1 MVLAPEPLV
10 DVSDLALSSLAS
22 PGDTGKLKPANGRF
36 VPEPLA
42 AVEKRHIIATLE
54 STGGNKSKA
63 AGLLGIERSTLDRKL
78 APLGRKRP
86 SSRSVRPPQKPEAHA
101 EGIRFALCV
110 NDAHSL
116 GSRLG
121 LGYETT
127 SCLGVTPQ
135 KPEAQA
141 EGKRFA

>member
-1 MVLAPEPLV
+1 MSRSAPGLPKSTSGRFEI
-10 DVSDLALSSLAS
+10 DLALSSLAS

-78 APLGRKRP
+78 ARWAK
-86 SSRSVRPPQKPEAHA
+86 AA
-101 EGIRFALCV
+101 E
-110 NDAHSL
+110 
-116 GSRLG
+116 
-121 LGYETT
+121 
-127 SCLGVTPQ
+127 
-135 KPEAQA
+135 
-141 EGKRFA
+141 